1 MTNTTNNIT
10 EELGYSKVFS
20 INIETSNG
28 TETITDDG
36 LCQHYLNADLD
47 GTDEAWYQF
56 WERLCD
62 YTGSATSLTEITTNG
77 YSKG

>member
-1 MTNTTNNIT
+1 MNDIQITN
-10 EELGYSKVFS
+10 ELGYSKVFS

-28 TETITDDG
+28 TETITDG
-36 LCQHYLNADLD
+36 VICQDYLDTDLD

-62 YTGSATSLTEITTNG
+62 YTGSATSVWEITTNG